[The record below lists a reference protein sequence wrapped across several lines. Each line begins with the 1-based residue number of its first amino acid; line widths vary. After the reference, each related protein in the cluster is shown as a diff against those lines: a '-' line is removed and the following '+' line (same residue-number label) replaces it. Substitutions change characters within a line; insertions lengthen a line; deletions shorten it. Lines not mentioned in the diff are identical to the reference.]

1 MSKTNPG
8 RFFEDFRLGQV
19 IAHAT
24 PRTVTAGDVAVY
36 TALHG
41 PRFALFSS
49 DEFAKGC
56 GFDRAPLD
64 SLLVFHVVFG
74 KTVADISLN
83 AVANLGYAEGRVL
96 APVFP
101 GDTLTA
107 TSEVIG
113 LRASSGGDTG
123 IVYVRTTGRNQAG
136 GAVIEFIRWVLVR
149 KGDADAPVQP
159 TVVPEFATAVR
170 AQDLVVPSALS
181 FAGYDFGL
189 SGSAHALED
198 YAIGERIDH
207 LDGMTLQEAEHQ
219 LATRL
224 YQNTAKVHFN
234 QFERGKSPAGR
245 RLVYGGVVISTAKA
259 LSFQRAGE
267 RRADPGDQRGSAR
280 QPLLRQGDAV
290 RLVGGA
296 GHGDAVGRRGRAAA
310 AAGAP
315 PRTGPATTSP
325 TRTRAAATCP
335 RWSSTSIIGRPCPGG
350 DELVG
355 GSRFEATSVFV
366 ADLPLCQVRLQ
377 DDARWP
383 WLVLLP
389 RGPGCENS
397 TNSARSIARACW
409 TRSRSPWPRF
419 AVSASP
425 RAGRSKS
432 STSAR
437 SATWWRNFTST
448 SWAGEGRRRLARAG
462 LGRRNARPLRSRK
475 PFALGGPDALR
486 PADAWVAL
494 TTRLRRPAPPT

>member
-24 PRTVTAGDVAVY
+24 PRTVTTGDVAVY

-149 KGDADAPVQP
+149 KGSADAPVQP
-159 TVVPEFATAVR
+159 NVVPEFASAVP
-170 AQDLVVPSALS
+170 AADLVAPSALS

-189 SGSAHALED
+189 AGSAHALED
-198 YAIGERIDH
+198 YAVGERIDH

-259 LSFQRAGE
+259 LSFNGLENAGLILAINGGRHVNPYFAKATLFAWSE
-267 RRADPGDQRGSAR
+267 VLDTAVLSDDVGA
-280 QPLLRQGDAV
+280 LRL
-290 RLVGGA
+290 RLV
-296 GHGDAVGRRGRAAA
+296 
-310 AAGAP
+310 
-315 PRTGPATTSP
+315 ATKD
-325 TRTRAAATCP
+325 
-335 RWSSTSIIGRPCPGG
+335 RPCEDFPDK
-350 DELVG
+350 DETG
-355 GSRFEATSVFV
+355 RY
-366 ADLPLCQVRLQ
+366 LPEV
-377 DDARWP
+377 
-383 WLVLLP
+383 VLDFDYW
-389 RGPGCENS
+389 
-397 TNSARSIARACW
+397 A
-409 TRSRSPWPRF
+409 
-419 AVSASP
+419 AVP
-425 RAGRSKS
+425 
-432 STSAR
+432 
-437 SATWWRNFTST
+437 
-448 SWAGEGRRRLARAG
+448 
-462 LGRRNARPLRSRK
+462 
-475 PFALGGPDALR
+475 
-486 PADAWVAL
+486 
-494 TTRLRRPAPPT
+494 RRP